1 MSKLVVDPQNC
12 QDRVMKNILKKTIIP
27 MKTQP
32 HFAAV
37 AVSTTSIIALQ
48 VLSVLNPLPTH
59 AQNSANIV
67 LSNQSILL
75 SQSTGSRI
83 RFVPPVNKNPRQSQ
97 GSGSRGC
104 RNQSVQAN
112 LVTLLIPSKEYVGQ
126 TLSGRP
132 TFFWHLSQ
140 PVSVPMQFSLVEDKS
155 GGKTV
160 LKQQIDS
167 PQPGIIQVEIPQNQ
181 PELVTGRLYRWNI
194 TLLCNANRPSEN
206 VFLQSWIERVSA
218 TPTLKQQLA
227 GARLN
232 RNSTPQ
238 QLRDRAS
245 IYARSGLWYDAI
257 TTLSD
262 ALKANPQNT
271 LVQDDFFSLLDQV
284 GLSEVAKQERKRF
297 AQK

>member
-1 MSKLVVDPQNC
+1 M
-12 QDRVMKNILKKTIIP
+12 R
-27 MKTQP
+27 TQP
-32 HFAAV
+32 RFASV
-37 AVSTTSIIALQ
+37 TIGTVSMIFLQ
-48 VLSVLNPLPTH
+48 AFGVLNPLPTN
-59 AQNSANIV
+59 ARNSADV
-67 LSNQSILL
+67 LLANQDILL
-75 SQSTGSRI
+75 SQATSSRI

-104 RNQSVQAN
+104 RNQSVREN
-112 LVTLLIPSKEYVGQ
+112 LVTLLMPSKEYVGQ

-181 PELVTGRLYRWNI
+181 PELVPGRLYRWNI

-227 GARLN
+227 GATSN

-245 IYARSGLWYDAI
+245 VYARSGLWYDAI

-262 ALKANPQNT
+262 ALNTNPQNT

-284 GLSEVAKQERKRF
+284 GLTEVAKQERKRF